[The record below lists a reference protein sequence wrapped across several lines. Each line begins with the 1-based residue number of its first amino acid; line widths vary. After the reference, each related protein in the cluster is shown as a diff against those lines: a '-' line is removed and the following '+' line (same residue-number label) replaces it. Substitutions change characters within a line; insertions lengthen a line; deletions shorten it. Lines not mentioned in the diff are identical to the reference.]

1 MTLWQPSPLRNPH
14 PKVAQPSWLREMP
27 FLSEFNSQPKSDSV
41 SQLFFG
47 SPMNSHP
54 ATNSMR
60 TFFPNALAAFVS
72 VESVTDLHSG
82 SSKRSSAARDVPIA
96 LASAAFFS
104 PRSAMMSASCKAT
117 TRFSAANSTSSWI
130 PSSVRKSPKL
140 LPRCGFFFLAVLDV
154 IIFSF
159 QSQRPV
165 LIGCFLR
172 FLDESVHQND
182 FLMVHK
188 KERSCDSSR
197 QPTANLPESVTK
209 AVHKRHAQWP
219 TILQDLQVFTDQF
232 AFFWQQLLQP
242 RSHRFVSTSGTKK
255 DHWQRSLRSH
265 STNCIYFDTFF
276 KLIH

>member
-165 LIGCFLR
+165 LSWCFLC
-172 FLDESVHQND
+172 FLDKAVQQND
-182 FLMVHK
+182 LLVVNK
-188 KERSCDSSR
+188 KERPGDTRR
-197 QPTANLPESVTK
+197 QSASDFPK
-209 AVHKRHAQWP
+209 
-219 TILQDLQVFTDQF
+219 TIAKTIHQGHSQRPSILKHLQVFTDHF
-232 AFFWQQLLQP
+232 AFFGQQLLQP
-242 RSHRFVSTSGTKK
+242 RSNRFVATSGTKK